1 LKQKKI
7 CLCIFFDLFIPLN
20 LEDFDANFALSI
32 VYSFDDFN
40 CHEVIIGFDFI
51 DHNNIE
57 PLVSKQT
64 H

>member
-1 LKQKKI
+1 
-7 CLCIFFDLFIPLN
+7 LCIFFDLVIHSN
-20 LEDFDANFALSI
+20 VEDFDANFVPFV
-32 VYSFDDFN
+32 VYSFDDFS

-51 DHNNIE
+51 DHNNSE